1 MRVNRFDTH
10 SWRQAEGGHGQQY
23 QRLSRP
29 VHCSPAS
36 LWRSRCVHGS
46 TPSSPSSARLPRS
59 VPSSSSTLKARLRL
73 SAMHTSTHPKTQA
86 TIEEVS
92 HTGLQLVLQVVD
104 NKRQHACN
112 CTGDCSEEG
121 CCSLYSGA
129 CQAQLLQSMP
139 WPCSRFR
146 TCGQRPSCLP
156 WAPGLA
162 AAALLEW
169 QVLLAALGKDH
180 LLGNLSL

>member
-1 MRVNRFDTH
+1 MRVNSFVTH
-10 SWRQAEGGHGQQY
+10 SWRQAGGGHGQQY
-23 QRLSRP
+23 QRRGRP
-29 VHCSPAS
+29 VRCSPAS
-36 LWRSRCVHGS
+36 LWRSRCVDGS
-46 TPSSPSSARLPRS
+46 TPSSPSSARLPSS

-86 TIEEVS
+86 CIAEVS
-92 HTGLQLVLQVVD
+92 HTGLQLALQVVD
-104 NKRQHACN
+104 RMPTCMQLHR
-112 CTGDCSEEG
+112 GLLRG
-121 CCSLYSGA
+121 G
-129 CQAQLLQSMP
+129 LLQSVQPRMLSTAPAP